1 MPSQN
6 LTLRVDT
13 RILIKARSLAARR
26 GTSVTRL
33 VTESIENMVK
43 TADGYNLARRRAR
56 AFLMRGFPMGRTPRL
71 SRDELHERR

>member
-6 LTLRVDT
+6 LTLRVEAG
-13 RILIKARSLAARR
+13 ILRKARILAARR

-33 VTESIENMVK
+33 VTESIEDMVK
-43 TADGYNLARRRAR
+43 AADGYNLARRRAR
-56 AFLMRGFPMGRTPRL
+56 AFLLRGFPMGRTPRL